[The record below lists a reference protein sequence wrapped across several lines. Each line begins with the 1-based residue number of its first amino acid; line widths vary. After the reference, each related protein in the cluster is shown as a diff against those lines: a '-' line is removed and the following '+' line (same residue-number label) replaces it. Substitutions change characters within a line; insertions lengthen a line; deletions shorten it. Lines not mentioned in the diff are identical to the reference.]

1 MDYLLG
7 GDQAI
12 SNLLLKITLLVKI
25 DTAVKLGIKPD
36 LVS

>member
-25 DTAVKLGIKPD
+25 ETTIRLGIKPD
-36 LVS
+36 LES